1 LKVIFLGTNGW
12 YDTDTGNTICTL
24 IKTLEADI
32 ILDAGNGFYKINRYI
47 PRDDQKPVYLL
58 LSHFHLDH
66 IIGLHILNK
75 FEFARGLTICG
86 PEGTRNILGTI
97 INHPYTAPLAQLP
110 FAVRICEL
118 PSEHTA
124 LPFKVTAKP
133 LFHVSYTL
141 GYRIEIDGKV
151 ISYCPD
157 TGYCENA
164 VELSRSADLV
174 IAECAYKSGQSCE
187 DWPHLNPETAAGIA
201 RDAGAT
207 QLALVHFDA
216 DIYQTL
222 EERKGAERAAQ
233 EIFQNTLAA
242 KDGMEIELEG

>member
-1 LKVIFLGTNGW
+1 VIFLGTNGW
-12 YDTDTGNTICTL
+12 YDTNTGNTICTL
-24 IKTLEADI
+24 IKTREVDI

-47 PRDDQKPVYLL
+47 PHDSRKSVYLL

-118 PSEHTA
+118 PSEHAT

-133 LFHVSYTL
+133 LYHVSYTL

-164 VELSRSADLV
+164 VTLARSADLL
-174 IAECAYKSGQSCE
+174 ITECAYKEGQFCE
-187 DWPHLNPETAAGIA
+187 TWPHLNPETAARIA
-201 RDAGAT
+201 HEAKAKR
-207 QLALVHFDA
+207 LAITHFDPG
-216 DIYQTL
+216 IYKSL
-222 EERKGAERAAQ
+222 SERKESETVAI
-233 EIFQNTLAA
+233 EIFPATSAVTD
-242 KDGMEIELEG
+242 KLEMMI